1 MRQTTLATAGF
12 DRYAKTTRRDVFL
25 AEMEAVVP
33 WAEFCSLIDP
43 VYPKAGNGR
52 RPVGLE
58 RMLRIYFLQQWID
71 LSDPGAEESLYDSHA
86 MRRFVGIDLGRE
98 PVPDETTICNFRHLL
113 ERHDRGRRLF
123 ETVHEHLE
131 RRGIKVARGTIVDAT
146 IISAPSSTKNA
157 AATRD
162 PDMCQTRKGASSIQR
177 WQILARNGPD
187 FDLGRH
193 DAETMRLHERDA
205 IRPEQELHEAH
216 ARCRMR
222 RVVQPSAPRARR
234 TFLPARR
241 SEPRD
246 RRRTGPSRW
255 HFAGAMCAE
264 VFMT

>member
-113 ERHDRGRRLF
+113 ERHDRGN
-123 ETVHEHLE
+123 
-131 RRGIKVARGTIVDAT
+131 DAA
-146 IISAPSSTKNA
+146 SRSRAAPSST
-157 AATRD
+157 R
-162 PDMCQTRKGASSIQR
+162 PSS
-177 WQILARNGPD
+177 
-187 FDLGRH
+187 
-193 DAETMRLHERDA
+193 
-205 IRPEQELHEAH
+205 AH
-216 ARCRMR
+216 QVQPRMR
-222 RVVQPSAPRARR
+222 RPRVIPTCVR
-234 TFLPARR
+234 PARGLPPFKGGK
-241 SEPRD
+241 S
-246 RRRTGPSRW
+246 
-255 HFAGAMCAE
+255 
-264 VFMT
+264 